1 MSFTTGDRAIM
12 SLSILL
18 VEDSPSDAAILIAA
32 FEDVGCTNPIRVVT
46 NGIDAIAALE
56 ETIPQLILLDLNLPK
71 KNGLEEIKQH
81 PIWLQIPTVVLSS
94 SSSQSDIDQCYQ
106 RHANAYFA
114 KPMEFAQYRAMAKQL
129 HSFWLEAAKLPT
141 YELPFNA
148 PT

>member
-1 MSFTTGDRAIM
+1 MN
-12 SLSILL
+12 LSILL

-71 KNGLEEIKQH
+71 KNGLEVLEEIKQH

-106 RHANAYFA
+106 RHANAYLA
-114 KPMEFAQYRAMAKQL
+114 KPMEFSQYRAIAKQL
-129 HSFWLEAAKLPT
+129 HSFWLEAA
-141 YELPFNA
+141 ELPAYEPPFSV